1 MTEGHDL
8 CDGYTTW
15 DGAYVLGALARD
27 ERREY
32 EDHLASCEHCRAA
45 TAKLAGLPG
54 LLALVDTETAL
65 SIAAQQDPATEV
77 PPPPERMLPILAE
90 RAAKRQRRR
99 RFLSVG
105 GAVAAAAAAA
115 LIAIPVTASVVD
127 HDHRGTSQVVAQGPL
142 QAQVD
147 TPIVATF
154 KLLSVNGQTRVDMW
168 CNYPRSNEIYAWQL
182 SLWVVR
188 EDGTQSKLAEWTAKP
203 GQEFTPDGTTSAAP
217 GQVKNVQIRN
227 AAGKVLLAAGL

>member
-32 EDHLASCEHCRAA
+32 EEHLAGCEHCRAA
-45 TAKLAGLPG
+45 TSKLAGLPG
-54 LLALVDTETAL
+54 LLALVDTDTAL
-65 SIAAQQDPATEV
+65 SIAAQQDPPTEI
-77 PPPPERMLPILAE
+77 PPPPDRMLPALAAQ
-90 RAAKRQRRR
+90 AAKRQRRH

-115 LIAIPVTASVVD
+115 LIAVPVTATVID
-127 HDHRGTSQVVAQGPL
+127 RDGPAIQQVVAQGPL

-154 KLLSVNGQTRVDMW
+154 KLLTVNGQTRVDMW
-168 CNYPRSNEIYAWQL
+168 CNYPESGEYYAWQL

-203 GQEFTPDGTTSAAP
+203 GQVFTPDGTTSAAP

-227 AAGKVLLAAGL
+227 SVGKVLLAAGL